1 MHKLED
7 MLKMLECA
15 AHDELEK
22 GPRNV
27 NTDEIGKVV
36 DMIKDISNA
45 LYHLE
50 VYHSI
55 KGDYKMTPEMY
66 REHDAEYYR
75 DMDKK
80 NGLRYYTEMD
90 SKNEHWG
97 KAGVD
102 YKNLMEYISENQEGT
117 PEEKQMIRKHVD
129 KYMNATW
136 EDLQKLI
143 EHLDAEERTVIKA
156 KMSTMLSRF

>member
-7 MLKMLECA
+7 MLKILECSA
-15 AHDELEK
+15 YDEFQK
-22 GPRNV
+22 GICNV
-27 NTDEIGKVV
+27 NTDEMGKVV

-50 VYHSI
+50 VYHNM
-55 KGDYKMTPEMY
+55 KGDYHMTPEMY
-66 REHDAEYYR
+66 HEHNAEYYR
-75 DMDKK
+75 DMDKEK
-80 NGLRYYTEMD
+80 GLRYYTEMD
-90 SKNEHWG
+90 PKSEYWG

-117 PEEKQMIRKHVD
+117 PEEKQMVRTHVD
-129 KYMNATW
+129 KYMNASW

-143 EHLDAEERTVIKA
+143 EHLDSEERTVIKA